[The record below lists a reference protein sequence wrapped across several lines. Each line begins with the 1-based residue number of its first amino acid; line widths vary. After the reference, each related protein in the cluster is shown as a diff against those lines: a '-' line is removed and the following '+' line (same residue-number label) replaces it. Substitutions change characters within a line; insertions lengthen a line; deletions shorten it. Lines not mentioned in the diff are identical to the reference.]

1 MEWIIVKTNKEAEQ
15 RTLSTPHMT
24 QSMLE
29 TVIACVCIC
38 VECEVTCSCALM
50 FHVILD
56 TLLACILIKI
66 NYLISYF

>member
-29 TVIACVCIC
+29 TVMACVSLC
-38 VECEVTCSCALM
+38 VEYEVTCSGALIY
-50 FHVILD
+50 HVIMD
-56 TLLACILIKI
+56 TLIACILIK
-66 NYLISYF
+66 NKLFISYF